1 VRSIIREI
9 IVTRSAREAWLL
21 ARVLVFALAL
31 PISLRRHDLASLAAR
46 LEPRRPRGPVSA
58 DAIQKIVRYADAVCA
73 SRLIRGECLVRGLT
87 RYYFLRRAGLS
98 LALVFGMGNIEGR
111 LVGHCWL
118 VRDGR
123 PFFEPIDP
131 EPRYEPILTFSQG
144 KARSAV

>member
-1 VRSIIREI
+1 VRRIIREI
-9 IVTRSAREAWLL
+9 IRTRSVGEAWLL
-21 ARVLVFALAL
+21 ARILLFALVL
-31 PISLRRHDLASLAAR
+31 PTVLRRHDLASVAAH
-46 LEPRRPRGPVSA
+46 LEPRRPRALLSA
-58 DAIQKIVRYADAVCA
+58 DAIQTIVRYADAVCA

-87 RYYFLRRAGLS
+87 RYYFLRRAGVS
-98 LALVFGMGNIEGR
+98 LALVFGMGNVDGR